1 MQGRRKTFRLSHYMY
16 YLNLLHE
23 IITYA
28 IGSLFI
34 GIALAVLLTFALFWI
49 IRACYPRSTF
59 SMLSI
64 ITGIILVIL
73 LSYQMISM
81 CGAIGMKWKCDDFE
95 VYINNM
101 IPEDELIYP
110 RSLSKQ
116 ETHQM
121 MDQAIEE
128 FPLIGYYVGWGD
140 FWGYDTSNIAHV
152 MADTVNDFLNQF
164 IWEALLWSLIETL
177 LAAIIVVWSIHKSKE
192 LKYSIKN
199 GKAHLQTEKKSKPTG
214 NGNKHSASSRHSTS
228 SRGF

>member
-1 MQGRRKTFRLSHYMY
+1 M
-16 YLNLLHE
+16 HE

-28 IGSLFI
+28 IGSLVL
-34 GIALAVLLTFALFWI
+34 GIVLAVLLTIALFWI

-59 SMLSI
+59 SVLSI

-81 CGAIGMKWKCDDFE
+81 CGAIGLKWKCDEFE

-101 IPEDELIYP
+101 IPEEELLYP
-110 RSLSKQ
+110 RTLSKQ
-116 ETHQM
+116 ETHHM

-140 FWGYDTSNIAHV
+140 FWGYDTSNIAKV

-177 LAAIIVVWSIHKSKE
+177 LAAVIVVWTIHKSKE
-192 LKYSIKN
+192 MKYCIQDSKS
-199 GKAHLQTEKKSKPTG
+199 KQSVEKKEPVKKRYT
-214 NGNKHSASSRHSTS
+214 HSIHRGHSTS